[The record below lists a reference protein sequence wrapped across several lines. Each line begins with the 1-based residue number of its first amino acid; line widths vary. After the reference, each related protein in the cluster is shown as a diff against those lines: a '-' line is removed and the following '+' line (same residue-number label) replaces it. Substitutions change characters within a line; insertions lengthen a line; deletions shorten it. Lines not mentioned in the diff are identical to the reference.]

1 MKKINSF
8 LQKESLYKI
17 LLDSKSIIDAIKHS
31 NMNSLK
37 LKLCTESLLLLII
50 ILFG

>member
-17 LLDSKSIIDAIKHS
+17 LLDSKSIIDAINLS
-31 NMNSLK
+31 NMSSLK